1 MRKLCTFELLS
12 SAKVNSF
19 ASVRKEAAGLLVKS
33 VKEMAAV
40 GEVVDISGMVAG
52 IVEDLA
58 YRMVFGDDKDDVIDL
73 KTLAREATKLAGTFN
88 LADYVPSLGPLDLQV
103 RFDIYTIDAIFLS
116 IFFFLFS

>member
-1 MRKLCTFELLS
+1 MMLSSLAAQNSKPMNSSATGLPPTGVAFTEYGSYWRSERKLCALEIFS
-12 SAKVNSF
+12 IAKVNSF

-58 YRMVFGDDKDDVIDL
+58 YR
-73 KTLAREATKLAGTFN
+73 T
-88 LADYVPSLGPLDLQV
+88 
-103 RFDIYTIDAIFLS
+103 
-116 IFFFLFS
+116 